1 MVHSY
6 RGIRKAGESSTAM
19 RRVCRRIDAFGEAG
33 LPLRATSVVETEPFD
48 RIRLAWDGAR
58 LARRRPAAAGCS
70 NGEESVARPYAR
82 INGSFARQF
91 MKRRNIT
98 ASLEVY

>member
-48 RIRLAWDGAR
+48 RIRLA
-58 LARRRPAAAGCS
+58 
-70 NGEESVARPYAR
+70 
-82 INGSFARQF
+82 
-91 MKRRNIT
+91 
-98 ASLEVY
+98 